1 MESMGRPEQSP
12 PLDSSFAAPPPSF
25 ISSSSTSPP
34 NISNGNGGFPGQP
47 MIPKNPMAVAG
58 ANYNDGYYQ
67 QNDMQ
72 QQQQG
77 QYPSVSEES
86 YEQQQYQQQQQ
97 GNYSSHRA
105 SGSYGRASSTS
116 SHPYHR
122 ETPHVSS
129 SVKNQ
134 GGGSR
139 GADGYHGPGGLRVVG
154 PNNVD
159 PFTGDVGIA
168 SVSRL
173 GRQVGSPPTLIHGT
187 S

>member
-1 MESMGRPEQSP
+1 
-12 PLDSSFAAPPPSF
+12 
-25 ISSSSTSPP
+25 
-34 NISNGNGGFPGQP
+34 
-47 MIPKNPMAVAG
+47 MIPKNPMAIAG

-67 QNDMQ
+67 QNDM

-97 GNYSSHRA
+97 QGNYSSHRA
-105 SGSYGRASSTS
+105 SGSYGRAS

-134 GGGSR
+134 GGGGGGSR

-173 GRQVGSPPTLIHGT
+173 GRQVSFPTLRGI
-187 S
+187 